1 MNYTPRTIA
10 LLSEILHDPLP
21 SDPSAV
27 QKVHNNMFEGG
38 NPDYSSFAVVP
49 GGAVLSNPGTR
60 PGEVSQ
66 VSFLPDRFQFREEL
80 GHQTYDAFATR
91 IKRIAASVAELRGIS
106 RFTAQSV
113 IVRTLVN
120 PRSFKDS
127 RNYLKNG
134 MFGFGE
140 KMNVFEQAPQ
150 LLGLRMVFPP
160 TTESPNAFS
169 LRIESFNNDVR
180 SLYIE
185 SQATF
190 GAVEVSDVSNG
201 LDALEGNVHETY
213 RFVMER
219 GLPFVNEFDV
229 RQES

>member
-21 SDPSAV
+21 SDPSTV
-27 QKVHNNMFEGG
+27 QKVHNNMFESGS
-38 NPDYSSFAVVP
+38 PDYSSFAVIQN
-49 GGAVLSNPGTR
+49 GAVLSNPGTR

-80 GHQTYDAFATR
+80 GHLTYDGFGAR
-91 IKRIAASVAELRGIS
+91 VRRIAESVVGLRNIP
-106 RFTAQSV
+106 RFVAQSV

-140 KMNVFEQAPQ
+140 KLDVFEQAPQ

-160 TTESPNAFS
+160 TQDNPTAFS

-190 GAVEVSDVSNG
+190 GPVDVSNG
-201 LDALEGNVHETY
+201 LDVLEGNVHATY
-213 RFVMER
+213 RFVVER
-219 GLPFVNEFDV
+219 GLPFVNQFDS
-229 RQES
+229 RQEG